1 MSDDRRRDTRHALIF
16 GAGTLLSRLLGLVRD
31 VLLARLIPLASL
43 DAFIV
48 AFRLPNMLRDLVGEG
63 ASNAAFVP
71 VFSETLEKKDPKEFR
86 EAVSAALSA
95 MLLILGMVTLLG
107 VLIAPLLPQWLG
119 ALEPI
124 TGAEAH
130 AEGYLDLMSSLTRWT
145 FPYIFFI
152 GLAVFMMGALFSVGH
167 YSTPSWSPALLNVS
181 LIVACL
187 TLRDLFP
194 DPAYALVT
202 GVWLGGISQLAVQY
216 AAFKRHT
223 GVLWPNFR
231 LNHPAVWT
239 IFGLMIPVI
248 LGQAAGEVNKL
259 VDTFF
264 AAALERGTVTALFY
278 ANRLV
283 QLPLSIFGIATSVA
297 ILPTLSRAAA
307 RDDVPEVH
315 AILMHGF
322 RQSFFLI
329 LPSMLGL
336 IVLAD
341 PLVRLLFDFED
352 DTGAMTATALR
363 LYALGL
369 VGFVGVK
376 VAVAGF
382 YAVQNTR
389 TPVIIAS
396 VSMLLN
402 VLLNAALVRPLE
414 YRGLAIATTI
424 AFTINFALLY
434 VLLCV
439 RFGPVWNR
447 DFLFGIGRICLAGLM
462 MGAAAYGT
470 AIRCLRTFDGN
481 ALITV
486 SATLTVAIVVYAVMA
501 AVLGIPE
508 FRDTLAAFRRRLG

>member
-16 GAGTLLSRLLGLVRD
+16 GAGTLLSRLLGLARD
-31 VLLARLIPLASL
+31 VLLAHLIPLASL

-71 VFSETLEKKDPKEFR
+71 VFSATLENKDRKAFR

-95 MLLILGMVTLLG
+95 MLLLLGMVTVLG

-119 ALEPI
+119 ALEPL
-124 TGAEAH
+124 TGAETH
-130 AEGYLDLMSSLTRWT
+130 SQDYLDLMSSLTRWT

-181 LIVACL
+181 LIAACVA
-187 TLRDLFP
+187 LRGAFP

-202 GVWLGGISQLAVQY
+202 GVWLGGISQLTVQY
-216 AAFKRHT
+216 VALKRHT
-223 GVLWPNFR
+223 GVVWPSFR
-231 LNHPAVWT
+231 LNHPAIWT
-239 IFGLMIPVI
+239 ILALMGPVVI
-248 LGQAAGEVNKL
+248 GQAAGEVNKL
-259 VDTFF
+259 VDTMF
-264 AAALERGTVTALFY
+264 AASLGRGTVTALFY

-307 RDDVPEVH
+307 REDYTEIR
-315 AILMHGF
+315 ATLMHGF
-322 RQSFFLI
+322 RQTSFLV

-336 IVLAD
+336 MVVAG
-341 PLVRLLFDFED
+341 PLVRLLFHFPASQ
-352 DTGAMTATALR
+352 DTMTATALR

-369 VGFVGVK
+369 VGFAGVK
-376 VAVAGF
+376 VSVAGF
-382 YAVQNTR
+382 YAVHNTR
-389 TPVIIAS
+389 TPVIVAS

-402 VLLNAALVRPLE
+402 ILLNAALVRPLA
-414 YRGLAIATTI
+414 YQGLAIATTI
-424 AFTINFALLY
+424 AFTVNFALLY

-447 DFLFGIGRICLAGLM
+447 DFLFGMGRIVLAALM
-462 MGAAAYGT
+462 MAAAAYGT
-470 AIRCLRTFDGN
+470 AVRCLRTFDGN

-486 SATLTVAIVVYAVMA
+486 TATIAVAVAVYVMMST
-501 AVLGIPE
+501 VLGLPE
-508 FRDTLAAFRRRLG
+508 FRETVSAFRRRLP